1 LQVQEQ
7 PQAHMEIGWKSSN

>member
-7 PQAHMEIGWKSSN
+7 SQAHMEIGRKSSN